1 MCDHDRLK
9 LENNSMNCLMKQNLS
24 LALDGSVVVINL
36 TFTFEAVY
44 AHLWNF
50 WQRIII
56 FEKSKAEWNI

>member
-9 LENNSMNCLMKQNLS
+9 LENNSMNCLIKRNLS
-24 LALDGSVVVINL
+24 LALDGSFIVINL

-50 WQRIII
+50 
-56 FEKSKAEWNI
+56 